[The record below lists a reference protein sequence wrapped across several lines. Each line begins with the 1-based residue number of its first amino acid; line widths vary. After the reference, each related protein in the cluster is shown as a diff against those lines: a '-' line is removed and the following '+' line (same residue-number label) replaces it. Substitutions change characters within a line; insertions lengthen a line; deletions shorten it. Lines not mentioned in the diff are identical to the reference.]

1 MSDGSGKLG
10 FANGTLSYS
19 QLRKYGKIVNIS
31 FRLTNC
37 SIPYGAVIG
46 TLPEG
51 YRPSTKIAI
60 LGAVFNGSSTYMGTI
75 VLFPNGNIFQEI
87 TQSTINLCMFSGSF
101 IID

>member
-19 QLRKYGKIVNIS
+19 QLRKYDKIVNIS
-31 FRLTNC
+31 FRLTGC

-51 YRPSTKIAI
+51 YRPSTMISI
-60 LGAVFNGSSTYMGTI
+60 FGMVYDGSNAFTGTI
-75 VLFPNGNIFQEI
+75 ALYPNGNIFQEI
-87 TQSTINLCMFSGSF
+87 IQSTINTCIFSGSF

>member
-1 MSDGSGKLG
+1 MLDGSSKLG
-10 FANGTLSYS
+10 VANGILTYS

-31 FRLTNC
+31 FRLTGC

-51 YRPSTKIAI
+51 YRPSTVISI
-60 LGAVFNGSSTYMGTI
+60 LGVVFDGSNFHVGTISLLPNGS
-75 VLFPNGNIFQEI
+75 IFQEI
-87 TQSTINLCMFSGSF
+87 VQATISMCIFSGSF